1 MHDVTLYNHGK
12 GRSQEHMC
20 STADACGISNRSVQG
35 DEPGELE
42 VAALGLGQSSAQ
54 NLHKV
59 VPEESPRECE

>member
-1 MHDVTLYNHGK
+1 MW
-12 GRSQEHMC
+12 
-20 STADACGISNRSVQG
+20 STADACGISNRSVQS

-42 VAALGLGQSSAQ
+42 VAALGLGQSSTH